1 MPKPARRLYRVK
13 TRHWHDRSQRQTEVS
28 GKPALLVFERRK
40 GTDVVDAMLFVKRR
54 NWFGAHNFSAAG
66 RADRRRIRRDLVRKL
81 SASATSP

>member
-13 TRHWHDRSQRQTEVS
+13 TRHWHDRSQRQTRIA
-28 GKPALLVFERRK
+28 GLRAPERHRR
-40 GTDVVDAMLFVKRR
+40 GGRDVVRKAR